1 MPAGVP
7 RCQHGALG
15 RVQSVSH
22 EAPGSTPRVVGTV
35 LTGSRHPVPRQPP
48 VPCLLLAN
56 LPPAVLG
63 PLHWQSHWVPPTSA
77 HSRPWWL
84 GCSDTREPHTDSMVV
99 LIRALLGLGHQVL
112 QAMPP
117 CPSFDCICS
126 VNIPLV
132 GRVEKRGRAMLPTSS
147 THKGHTVHPTP
158 SWSIFF
164 PAQIVQHEYEPSRLS
179 TVALPDLP
187 TPAPHHAPAFI
198 T

>member
-1 MPAGVP
+1 MLAACKPAP
-7 RCQHGALG
+7 RSPRAAALG
-15 RVQSVSH
+15 S
-22 EAPGSTPRVVGTV
+22 
-35 LTGSRHPVPRQPP
+35 LTGFHPHLHTHALGGWDAATPESHTPTP
-48 VPCLLLAN
+48 WLLI
-56 LPPAVLG
+56 
-63 PLHWQSHWVPPTSA
+63 H
-77 HSRPWWL
+77 
-84 GCSDTREPHTDSMVV
+84 
-99 LIRALLGLGHQVL
+99 ALLGLGHQVL
-112 QAMPP
+112 QAMLP

-164 PAQIVQHEYEPSRLS
+164 PAQIVQHEYEPGRLS

>member
-1 MPAGVP
+1 
-7 RCQHGALG
+7 
-15 RVQSVSH
+15 
-22 EAPGSTPRVVGTV
+22 
-35 LTGSRHPVPRQPP
+35 
-48 VPCLLLAN
+48 
-56 LPPAVLG
+56 
-63 PLHWQSHWVPPTSA
+63 
-77 HSRPWWL
+77 
-84 GCSDTREPHTDSMVV
+84 MVV

-187 TPAPHHAPAFI
+187 TPSAHCTPVPTPTGCPGAHVRRILVCPGPVYSWGTCGLSSRKRRLHRPQHTLQLFGGLLKI
-198 T
+198 